1 MADHLIRRAAKYT
14 TGDRAMED
22 KVFFAWSDVMS
33 VGIPEVDEQ
42 HKTLVDILNRL
53 FVAVVQRESNE
64 ITIEILDTL
73 VDYTKTHF
81 GLEEKLLQE
90 ANYDPAEFAAHQREH
105 RAFIEKISVTA
116 NKHLIEGKS
125 VSFEI
130 INFLKHWL
138 QEHILV
144 TDKKYATA
152 LQGTG
157 YSTKAWTDF
166 ASTAMAAK
174 QEDTSKRKKWWKIW

>member
-1 MADHLIRRAAKYT
+1 
-14 TGDRAMED
+14 MES
-22 KVFFAWSDVMS
+22 KVFFAWSDAMS
-33 VGIPEVDEQ
+33 VGIAEIDEQ

-53 FVAVVQRESNE
+53 FVAVVQRESNQ

-81 GLEEKLLQE
+81 GLEEKLLQD
-90 ANYDPAEFAAHQREH
+90 AGYDPVEFAAHQREH
-105 RAFIEKISVTA
+105 HAFVEKISAAA
-116 NKHLIEGKS
+116 NKHLVEGKS

-138 QEHILV
+138 QDHILV
-144 TDKKYATA
+144 TDKKYASA

-157 YSTKAWTDF
+157 FSTKAWTDF
-166 ASTAMAAK
+166 ASSTMTAK
-174 QEDTSKRKKWWKIW
+174 QEATPKRKQWWKVW

>member
-1 MADHLIRRAAKYT
+1 MT
-14 TGDRAMED
+14 D
-22 KVFFAWSDVMS
+22 KVFFEWSNAMS
-33 VGIPEVDEQ
+33 VGIAEIDEQ

-53 FVAVVQRESNE
+53 FHAVVQRESNE

-81 GLEEKLLQE
+81 GLEEKLLRD
-90 ANYDPAEFAAHQREH
+90 AGYDEAEFNAHQREH
-105 RAFIEKISVTA
+105 HAFIEKVGAAA
-116 NKHLIEGKS
+116 NKHLVEGKS

-138 QEHILV
+138 QDHILV
-144 TDKKYATA
+144 TDMKYATA
-152 LQGTG
+152 LKVTG

>member
-1 MADHLIRRAAKYT
+1 M
-14 TGDRAMED
+14 GD
-22 KVFFAWSDVMS
+22 KVFFEWSDNMS
-33 VGIPEVDEQ
+33 VGIAEIDEQ

-90 ANYDPAEFAAHQREH
+90 AGYNPEEFAAHQREH
-105 RAFIEKISVTA
+105 RAFVEKISIAA
-116 NKHLIEGKS
+116 NKHLVEGKS

-138 QEHILV
+138 QDHILV

-152 LQGTG
+152 LHGSG
-157 YSTKAWTDF
+157 YSTKAWTDY
-166 ASTAMAAK
+166 ASNAMATK
-174 QEDTSKRKKWWKIW
+174 QAETPKRKQWWKVW

>member
-1 MADHLIRRAAKYT
+1 
-14 TGDRAMED
+14 MEN
-22 KVFFAWSDVMS
+22 KVFFEWSDAMS
-33 VGIPEVDEQ
+33 VGITEIDEQ

-53 FVAVVQRESNE
+53 FHAVVQRESNE

-81 GLEEKLLQE
+81 GLEEKLLQD
-90 ANYDPAEFAAHQREH
+90 AGYNPTEFAAHQREH
-105 RAFIEKISVTA
+105 RAFVEKISHA
-116 NKHLIEGKS
+116 ASKHLVEGKS

-138 QEHILV
+138 QDHILV
-144 TDKKYATA
+144 TDKKYADA
-152 LQGTG
+152 LKDAG
-157 YSTKAWTDF
+157 YCTKAWTGF

-174 QEDTSKRKKWWKIW
+174 QEATPKRKQWWKVW

>member
-1 MADHLIRRAAKYT
+1 MGEKA
-14 TGDRAMED
+14 
-22 KVFFAWSDVMS
+22 FFAWSDAMS
-33 VGIPEVDEQ
+33 VGIAEIDDQ

-53 FVAVVQRESNE
+53 FHAVVQRESNE

-90 ANYDPAEFAAHQREH
+90 AGYDPAEFAAHQREH
-105 RAFIEKISVTA
+105 RAFIEKISTAA
-116 NKHLIEGKS
+116 NKHLVEGKS

-138 QEHILV
+138 QEHILI
-144 TDKKYATA
+144 TDKKYAVA
-152 LQGTG
+152 LKSTG
-157 YSTKAWTDF
+157 YSTKTWTDF
-166 ASTAMAAK
+166 ASTAMANK
-174 QEDTSKRKKWWKIW
+174 QAETPKSKQWWKVW

>member
-1 MADHLIRRAAKYT
+1 M
-14 TGDRAMED
+14 GDKA
-22 KVFFAWSDVMS
+22 FFEWSNAMS
-33 VGIPEVDEQ
+33 VGIAEIDEQ
-42 HKTLVDILNRL
+42 HKMLVDILNRL
-53 FVAVVQRESNE
+53 FLAVVQRESQA

-81 GLEEKLLQE
+81 GLEERLLQE
-90 ANYDPAEFAAHQREH
+90 AKYDSTEFASHQREH
-105 RAFIEKISVTA
+105 HAFIEKISDA
-116 NKHLIEGKS
+116 ASKHLVEGKS

-144 TDKKYATA
+144 TDKKYAIA
-152 LQGTG
+152 LQDAG

-166 ASTAMAAK
+166 ASTAMETKQAA
-174 QEDTSKRKKWWKIW
+174 TPKRKQWWKVW